1 MSPLTDTEPKPP
13 KQKLTN
19 YLFSAAFATFA
30 LQIALTGLTF
40 LTSLLV
46 AWTTND
52 TGFGVFSTVFTWLML
67 FSLLAMHGTDDLVM
81 RQIPISSPAEIRQLL
96 RFSARKIAFT
106 SLLVAIVLVLLIE
119 VFAVP
124 SFVQYR
130 TAYYIGLFSIPAFAF
145 MYQQQ
150 SALRALREM
159 ALGQVAEKVL
169 QPLSFILFLL
179 LAYWLLP
186 QLTDIEAIASR
197 TLSLILAASLA
208 AALLYFKRRKWPI
221 EEIKPLENATNWH
234 KSCFYFMLTTV
245 LYGVNTRIDV
255 AMLDLYQTPAA
266 EIAHYNAAARFADI
280 LAMPFMLSATVG
292 APYFAKLYKLEDKS
306 ELLSFFA
313 KIRLASFALTCVGF
327 LIVFFFG
334 RFFLSWFGAPF
345 QEGYKLLIILS
356 LCKLIH
362 AFVGPV
368 AYLLMMSNHERQA
381 LMAMLIS
388 VVVTLAL
395 HLFLIPSFQTAGAAW
410 ATFGGLL
417 AFELLQIILLRR
429 YIK

>member
-1 MSPLTDTEPKPP
+1 MPPPTAIEPKPP

-19 YLFSAAFATFA
+19 YLFSAAFSSFA

-67 FSLLAMHGTDDLVM
+67 FSLVAMHGTDDLVM
-81 RQIPISSPAEIRQLL
+81 RQIPTSSSAEIRQLL
-96 RFSARKIAFT
+96 QFAARKIALT
-106 SLLVAIVLVLLIE
+106 SLFVAAVLILLID

-124 SFVQYR
+124 SFAQYR
-130 TAYYIGLFSIPAFAF
+130 SAYYIGFFSIPAYAF

-159 ALGQVAEKVL
+159 TLGQVAEKVL

-197 TLSLILAASLA
+197 TLSLILAAFLA
-208 AALLYFKRRKWPI
+208 TTLLYFKLRKWPI
-221 EEIKPLENATNWH
+221 EDIRPVENATSWH

-255 AMLDLYQTPAA
+255 AILDLYQTPAA

-306 ELLSFFA
+306 ELLSFFN
-313 KIRLASFALTCVGF
+313 KIRLASFVLTCVGF
-327 LIVFFFG
+327 LIVFLFG
-334 RFFLSWFGAPF
+334 RFFLSWFGASF
-345 QEGYKLLIILS
+345 VEGYNLLIILS
-356 LCKLIH
+356 LCKIIH

-381 LMAMLIS
+381 LIAVAIS

-395 HLFLIPSFQTAGAAW
+395 HLFLIPNFKTTGAAW

>member
-1 MSPLTDTEPKPP
+1 
-13 KQKLTN
+13 
-19 YLFSAAFATFA
+19 
-30 LQIALTGLTF
+30 
-40 LTSLLV
+40 
-46 AWTTND
+46 
-52 TGFGVFSTVFTWLML
+52 
-67 FSLLAMHGTDDLVM
+67 
-81 RQIPISSPAEIRQLL
+81 
-96 RFSARKIAFT
+96 
-106 SLLVAIVLVLLIE
+106 
-119 VFAVP
+119 
-124 SFVQYR
+124 
-130 TAYYIGLFSIPAFAF
+130 
-145 MYQQQ
+145 
-150 SALRALREM
+150 
-159 ALGQVAEKVL
+159 
-169 QPLSFILFLL
+169 
-179 LAYWLLP
+179 
-186 QLTDIEAIASR
+186 
-197 TLSLILAASLA
+197 
-208 AALLYFKRRKWPI
+208 
-221 EEIKPLENATNWH
+221 
-234 KSCFYFMLTTV
+234 MLTTV

-306 ELLSFFA
+306 ELLSFFN

-345 QEGYKLLIILS
+345 VEGYNLLIILS

-381 LMAMLIS
+381 LMAVAIS

-395 HLFLIPSFQTAGAAW
+395 HLFLIPSFQTVGAAW